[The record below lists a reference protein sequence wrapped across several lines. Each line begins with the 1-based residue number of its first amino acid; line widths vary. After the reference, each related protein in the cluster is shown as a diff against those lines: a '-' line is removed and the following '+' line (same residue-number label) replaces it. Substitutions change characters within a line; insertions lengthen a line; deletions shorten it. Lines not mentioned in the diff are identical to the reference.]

1 MILLH
6 SLTSLDP
13 SPVHT
18 LIGHSLNVSTLQ
30 YSAKRQKLISGSWDR
45 TARIW
50 SRSRSQSKSDDIEQQ
65 EGDEEASGGWE
76 CELVMEEHEEA
87 VWGVLAVDDGPSEG
101 CWLTSSGM
109 SADPNY
115 LPKKDGEAVLMTSRP
130 IDLLMEWRWTTVET
144 VQRFSRTS

>member
-1 MILLH
+1 M
-6 SLTSLDP
+6 
-13 SPVHT
+13 
-18 LIGHSLNVSTLQ
+18 
-30 YSAKRQKLISGSWDR
+30 ISGSWDR

-50 SRSRSQSKSDDIEQQ
+50 SHSPTTGDISGTGDGDVERENQ
-65 EGDEEASGGWE
+65 EIGGWE

-109 SADPNY
+109 FPDPTY
-115 LPKKDGEAVLMTSRP
+115 LPKKGGEAVLMTSRP
-130 IDLLMEWRWTTVET
+130 IDLLMERRWATVET